1 VVCDKYDKMRQGTN
15 IICVMS
21 IYHWKNMVAVR
32 MCQDLT
38 NAFVFV
44 GMYYQCKISG
54 AILAS

>member
-1 VVCDKYDKMRQGTN
+1 MRQGTN

-38 NAFVFV
+38 NAFIFV

-54 AILAS
+54 AVLAS